1 MVTQVTVTEDPGSVT
16 VVSTPSNITI
26 SDESG
31 AVIGNVTSISND
43 ISVSSSTNTITVG
56 DAVGIVPINTVVQD
70 GNIGGTYAPDATL
83 GLIHLSTITSDI
95 TDLNINIALGF
106 TCRLLITQDATGG
119 WTLDT
124 TTTPAN
130 WTDWRFTNN
139 LTILDPD
146 VGETTLVIVTY
157 DGTYYNAELQR
168 FDADDGL
175 AAYTTD
181 NLVEGNVNLYYT
193 ETRGNA
199 MVAAYQGEID
209 TAGNISASNITSTAY
224 FIGDGSLLTNIRDH
238 VPELD
243 GGSAAE
249 MYLIDDKVLEGG
261 GAFDVYLPGQAVD
274 GGAP

>member
-139 LTILDPD
+139 LTLLDPD

-175 AAYTTD
+175 AAFTTD